1 LRRCDILRHV
11 VLTISQGEPALSQV
25 LTTPAAASA
34 GREIIAVRHLWRR
47 FGAGPDALVA
57 LHDIDFTVRE
67 GEFTAI
73 VGPSGCGKST
83 LLKILAGLLPPSEGE
98 AYLAGTPIAGPRR
111 DIGVVFQS
119 PVLFPWRTVL
129 GNALLPGDVQGL
141 DRAKLKERAL
151 GLLNLVGLA
160 GFEHRYPWQLSGGM
174 QQRVALVRALV
185 HDPAMLLM
193 DEPFG
198 ALDALTRET
207 MNVELQRIWLE
218 RRKTVVFITHST
230 AEAVFLADRVL
241 VMTPRPGRVQDE
253 LKIELPRPRSLD
265 VMNTEAFGAYVR
277 RIRKEL
283 NAGGGLE

>member
-1 LRRCDILRHV
+1 MLDR
-11 VLTISQGEPALSQV
+11 
-25 LTTPAAASA
+25 LTTQVPVMPAVHHA
-34 GREIIAVRHLWRR
+34 IVVRHLSRR
-47 FGAGPDALVA
+47 FGDASDAVVA
-57 LHDIDFTVRE
+57 LKDITFTVGE
-67 GEFTAI
+67 GEFI
-73 VGPSGCGKST
+73 SVVGPSGCGKST
-83 LLKILAGLLPPSEGE
+83 LLKILAGLLPASDGE
-98 AYLAGTPIAGPRR
+98 AYLNGAKIDGPRR

-129 GNALLPGDVQGL
+129 GNAVLPGDVQDL
-141 DRAKLKERAL
+141 DKARIREHAL
-151 GLLNLVGLA
+151 ALLNLVGLA
-160 GFEHRYPWQLSGGM
+160 GFEHRYSWQLSGGM

-241 VMTPRPGRVQDE
+241 VMSPRPGRIQDE
-253 LKIELPRPRSLD
+253 LAIDLPRPRSLD
-265 VMNTEAFGAYVR
+265 LMNTETFGAYVKQ
-277 RIRKEL
+277 IRKGL
-283 NAGGGLE
+283 KAAGGGIE